1 MSASNIFVLVAIAS
15 FLPWPSVAA
24 FPFFSEV
31 LPNTEDDANL
41 EYFSVSNASCEPFSL
56 SGHSVSDA
64 AGKTFAFSIEDV
76 LSPR

>member
-1 MSASNIFVLVAIAS
+1 MSVSNIFAFVAFVS
-15 FLPWPSVAA
+15 FLPFPSVAA
-24 FPFFSEV
+24 LPFFSEV

-64 AGKTFAFSIEDV
+64 VGKTFAFGTGDV
-76 LSPR
+76 LGPR